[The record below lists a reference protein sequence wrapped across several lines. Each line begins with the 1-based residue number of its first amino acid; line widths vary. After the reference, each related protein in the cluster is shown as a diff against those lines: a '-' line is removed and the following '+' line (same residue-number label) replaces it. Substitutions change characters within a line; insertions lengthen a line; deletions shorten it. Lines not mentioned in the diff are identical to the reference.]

1 MDRIGQEDIV
11 TDWLAL
17 VCLGTNY
24 KEESR
29 EKSKITSHNCHK
41 LDIFHL
47 CLLLKGEFLTALSN
61 KYTGG

>member
-1 MDRIGQEDIV
+1 MDRIGQEDNIF

-29 EKSKITSHNCHK
+29 EKSKITSQARYFSS
-41 LDIFHL
+41 LFIIERRIFNYSF
-47 CLLLKGEFLTALSN
+47 K
-61 KYTGG
+61 